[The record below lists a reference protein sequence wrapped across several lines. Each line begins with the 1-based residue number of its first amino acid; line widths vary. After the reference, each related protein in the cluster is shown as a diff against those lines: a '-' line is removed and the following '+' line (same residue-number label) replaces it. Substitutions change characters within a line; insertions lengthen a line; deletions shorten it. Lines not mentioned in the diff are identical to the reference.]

1 MTDAIPPKKIG
12 RPSKATADR
21 VAAIADAIA
30 TGVPACHA
38 ATAAGVHR
46 STLAAWRSEFP
57 DIDDILQ
64 KAESGAI
71 AYHISVVKRAA
82 ADGVWQASAWWL
94 ERRFPGEF
102 GRRLRT
108 DQSVTDRG
116 RDSYPRRDDAQG
128 SRRRA
133 AQVPGPS
140 ARWCALADVAEIVRI
155 ARKTKFRENL
165 GVHKNLGVNLS
176 GQIAQASNDRGPAS
190 GTHRQTFFAVLGRT
204 LIR

>member
-30 TGVPACHA
+30 NGVPACHA

-108 DQSVTDRG
+108 DQSVTV
-116 RDSYPRRDDAQG
+116 RDE
-128 SRRRA
+128 A
-133 AQVPGPS
+133 ADLES
-140 ARWCALADVAEIVRI
+140 FRI
-155 ARKTKFRENL
+155 AVETAIPDETTRKEVAVALLRF
-165 GVHKNLGVNLS
+165 
-176 GQIAQASNDRGPAS
+176 QDRARGGAPW
-190 GTHRQTFFAVLGRT
+190 QTSPKS
-204 LIR
+204 